1 LRITEILLERHEGF
15 AFPLRDI
22 SFIPGL
28 GIICCFVSKNASSFL
43 KTYLSCLASGKPYSK
58 PQRNPHM
65 PANTGFQG
73 VEELGHSRMSD
84 MLEDGSIP
92 KVILG
97 RHPISRLESAFR
109 SRVKTW
115 QRETWDSHDRADWI
129 RLRQQ
134 IAGRAFGRHGAE
146 PLEGMATGLDWN
158 DLVEYV
164 SHTLSGDLDR
174 HLVPQTYFAATSM
187 IDYDVIGTL
196 EQIDEFLDDISELT
210 GKKRLEV
217 TSPRINASQGQ
228 AGQQIVSTE
237 AQVQAIQKRY
247 RADFSFFG
255 YTA

>member
-1 LRITEILLERHEGF
+1 
-15 AFPLRDI
+15 
-22 SFIPGL
+22 
-28 GIICCFVSKNASSFL
+28 
-43 KTYLSCLASGKPYSK
+43 
-58 PQRNPHM
+58 M

-134 IAGRAFGRHGAE
+134 IAGRAFGRHAAE
-146 PLEGMATGLDWN
+146 PLEGIATGLDWN
-158 DLVEYV
+158 DLVEYL

-196 EQIDEFLDDISELT
+196 EQIDEFLDKISELT

-228 AGQQIVSTE
+228 AGQQIFSTE